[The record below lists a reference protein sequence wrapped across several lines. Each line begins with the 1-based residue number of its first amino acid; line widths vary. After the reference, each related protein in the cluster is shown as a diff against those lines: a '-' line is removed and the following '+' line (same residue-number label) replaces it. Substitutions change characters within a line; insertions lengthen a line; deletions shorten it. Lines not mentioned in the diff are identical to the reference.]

1 MLSSVHFNCVSIGKV
16 IKSTSILTIILL
28 ILLLLIIIIIWSGKC
43 LSVKC
48 LSGKSLVGKL
58 SVGEMSIGDVSEVS
72 LGVVF
77 IGDVSVGEISVGEL
91 SGYQGCPMALHRGPY
106 GDVNWTSFGD
116 VIGTSLGLNFPERE
130 ASTVPHS
137 NLKQVL
143 YHPVKR

>member
-1 MLSSVHFNCVSIGKV
+1 MLSSVHFNYISIGKV
-16 IKSTSILTIILL
+16 IKSTSIITIILL
-28 ILLLLIIIIIWSGKC
+28 ILLLIIIWSGKC

-91 SGYQGCPMALHRGPY
+91 SGYQGCPLALHRGPY
-106 GDVNWTSFGD
+106 GDVNRTSFGD
-116 VIGTSLGLNFPERE
+116 VIGTSLVLNFPERE

>member
-28 ILLLLIIIIIWSGKC
+28 ILLLIIIIIIWSGKC

>member
-1 MLSSVHFNCVSIGKV
+1 MLSSVHFNYVSIGNV
-16 IKSTSILTIILL
+16 IKSTSIITIILL
-28 ILLLLIIIIIWSGKC
+28 ILLIIIIWSGKC

-91 SGYQGCPMALHRGPY
+91 SGYQGCPLALHRGPY
-106 GDVNWTSFGD
+106 GDVNRTSFGD
-116 VIGTSLGLNFPERE
+116 VIGTSLVLNFPERE